1 MSRWL
6 SGLQP
11 WGAFLMRLV
20 LGISMAYH
28 GWDKVIPARGL
39 RSHDLLSALHHYC
52 GYVASLG
59 LPYWMGYVSALTEF
73 LGGILLVVGL
83 FTRFAALMVAGNM
96 LVALFYVNRHQGYS
110 GSQYT
115 LALIALAFMIL
126 FYGAGAAS
134 MDRRMGLA

>member
-1 MSRWL
+1 
-6 SGLQP
+6 
-11 WGAFLMRLV
+11 
-20 LGISMAYH
+20 
-28 GWDKVIPARGL
+28 
-39 RSHDLLSALHHYC
+39 
-52 GYVASLG
+52 
-59 LPYWMGYVSALTEF
+59 MGYVSALTEF